1 MLFLILLTPWFLA
14 TYFLLLLLFDGS
26 DHISDFVP
34 SYVHRKKLFK
44 ETVSGLYNVKQQAFS
59 SIAALREK
67 MSGSTIP
74 PPITPSDI
82 HYVQDQ
88 NIHLNALVYEHT

>member
-1 MLFLILLTPWFLA
+1 ML
-14 TYFLLLLLFDGS
+14 
-26 DHISDFVP
+26 
-34 SYVHRKKLFK
+34 RKKLFK
-44 ETVSGLYNVKQQAFS
+44 ETVSGLYDVKQQAFS

-74 PPITPSDI
+74 PPIAPTDI

-88 NIHLNALVYEHT
+88 NIHLASLVCVQETPLHCFMNTMCF